1 MLAAIRSSYHGY
13 GDSCRELFKL
23 ALPRRLGK
31 HGRLGPRC
39 SPGGVCPPGAHPKN
53 APPLNVRNRSYV
65 SCHTAARSWDRTGY
79 STSLATR
86 IPSFCKL
93 QRSDDWRGEN
103 TAGLSEES
111 TCLRVTS
118 TRSLSRS
125 AKPRDRCGRTNKL
138 LTIRSGLSQPSFATL
153 PLARGSIPRSL
164 SIVRGSELLALE
176 CAMTLIVLITIGFI
190 TCGFLL
196 YVLVQWMRDG
206 SRKSA
211 GSPSTTEVTH
221 ADTQKRQRLVIAF
234 RRNEKRKSQRVSKP
248 TGAYRGTGQKASLC
262 FMAPRENRTGAAFG
276 MTGMRRTK
284 WST

>member
-1 MLAAIRSSYHGY
+1 MLAAIRSVTTATEIRAENYS
-13 GDSCRELFKL
+13 SWPCRDVLESMAASDLD
-23 ALPRRLGK
+23 ARPVVYA
-31 HGRLGPRC
+31 
-39 SPGGVCPPGAHPKN
+39 PGSAPKERSAIERPQFVATCPATRPPGAGIALAN
-53 APPLNVRNRSYV
+53 
-65 SCHTAARSWDRTGY
+65 
-79 STSLATR
+79 STSLATH

-164 SIVRGSELLALE
+164 SIVRGSEVLALE
-176 CAMTLIVLITIGFI
+176 CAVTLIVLITIGFLA
-190 TCGFLL
+190 CGFLL
-196 YVLVQWMRDG
+196 HVLVQWMRDG

-221 ADTQKRQRLVIAF
+221 ADSQKRQRLVIAF

-248 TGAYRGTGQKASLC
+248 TGAYRGTRQKAAWC
-262 FMAPRENRTGAAFG
+262 FRAPRENRTGAAFG